1 MSCKDL
7 DQLRTAS
14 PGSSSA
20 AWPLEARQHLASCER
35 CLQLQ
40 AALDRSQ
47 KVDFSE
53 ALQGRIEAAII
64 PDLRPVAPVASVVSV
79 TVTLLLYA
87 IGVIAAANWRL
98 GVAGWHARSGFQ
110 AFVNL
115 SLLGI
120 CILILANLLAH
131 QMMPG
136 SRRDAPMLLYF
147 AAPLLALLA
156 ADLAMFGYRWSPKFA
171 PEAISCWEIGV
182 TCAGLSA
189 PLFWLVLRR
198 GFSLN
203 PIAHGGITGLLAGL
217 TGMTVL
223 VIYCPYLD
231 RLHISAGHMGAA
243 VTAALV
249 GAALGGIKSR
259 IERRLA

>member
-14 PGSSSA
+14 PGSGSA
-20 AWPLEARQHLASCER
+20 SWPLEARQHLASCEH
-35 CLQLQ
+35 CFQLQ
-40 AALDRSQ
+40 AALDRTQ
-47 KVDFSE
+47 KVDFPE
-53 ALQGRIEAAII
+53 ALHRRIEAAII
-64 PDLRPVAPVASVVSV
+64 PDLRPVAPVASVLRV
-79 TVTLLLYA
+79 TVTLLLCA

-98 GVAGWHARSGFQ
+98 GVAGWRARSGLQ
-110 AFVNL
+110 AFVNF
-115 SLLGI
+115 SLLGL

-136 SRRDAPMLLYF
+136 SRRNFPMPLYI
-147 AAPLLALLA
+147 AVPLLAVLA
-156 ADLAMFGYRWSPKFA
+156 ADIAMFGYQWSPKFA
-171 PEAISCWEIGV
+171 AQAISCWEIGV

-198 GFSLN
+198 GWSLN

-217 TGMTVL
+217 TGVTVL
-223 VIYCPYLD
+223 EIYCPYLD
-231 RLHISAGHMGAA
+231 RLHISAGHVGAA

-259 IERRLA
+259 VERRLA